1 MARSE
6 IEEFISEDLGFRLV
20 GNGDGISLFDSAV
33 DFSGPVTSL
42 YPLLLLAIGHCGHV
56 YAASNTHEVALGN
69 LSDLNGDSAI
79 LNLVRCELPGTSSL
93 KFNSSDSVLYA
104 IAQGKVFTATISPQG
119 NNPSLSFTQIPLE
132 LSTIVLL
139 DPSPTDSEL
148 LLLLSNERK
157 LSILAGNQETAT
169 VEGIKAMAWTKDGSQ
184 VIGVSET
191 SLAFYTTTGPAVSS
205 HEVPEGGKLFSVS
218 SIDNTHWLVV
228 GLPDTE
234 GGDLIYTLVLEENG
248 TLTFHNV
255 PVAPAFGDVE
265 RQPEVYSTSITNWVE
280 GQSLLFATSALS
292 TEISTIEVSPEKR
305 LVSQLNDTDRAELPM
320 DDDSGDDTLPVG
332 FALDLFTTE
341 ITVKQPCNAVDEAK
355 GVVPRLMCLNNLG
368 NLIMW
373 YVFDNSAL
381 KNNTLSLQRAIE
393 AQNQRGLEATKA
405 DEGAKANSFGSTAFG
420 SSSYNA
426 STNSASAANENI
438 SASKPEPTQAFGTTG
453 FSNASKP
460 VAGSSGFGS
469 SGFGSSGFGTS
480 GFGSSG
486 FGSSA
491 AGSSAAGPSGFG
503 TSGFGSS
510 GFGTSGF
517 GSSSF
522 GNSTFGQATT
532 SIKSDDK
539 SKFGSS
545 GFGSSGFGSKNESPF
560 AQLTSEKPKENVF
573 GSSSK
578 SNAIPFGSSSFE
590 PTSDSLNSKS
600 LFSSAVEKPKENP
613 FGSASLGSSS
623 FGSAQSTQDK
633 SKGPFASSNLASSK
647 PTPDK
652 PAASP
657 FGSSGFGMTS
667 SKPTLDQSPFASLT
681 IDSSKTES
689 EKPENNAFGTSTFSS
704 SSTVAN
710 KQSAFGAIGFGQKA
724 TSIDDENRNKKETP
738 LFISSTSDGPL
749 GFSSHA
755 TAPRN
760 QETSGS
766 AIFGQSSFGQQMNKS
781 PFGQSS
787 FGKVAGSAAGSTL
800 PSPFGSVAATE
811 SPFASLSSKKSPFG
825 SLNDEGLKSIFGSSS
840 TQSQKTLSSGL
851 NASIDKLG
859 SQEQMQKASDLTKR
873 PQTTDS
879 ESATSSKIGSTTQNE
894 VSSELGILSPEK
906 SLFADTSLRGSPEE
920 YTSEESSLDEIS
932 ENSESPLLDEKPSPV
947 LQQSSGSLFEM
958 TSLKDSLKE
967 DALTKANEPTS
978 NTDTAFSDGNE
989 KETSFRSAAI
999 KKTNS
1004 QHFTG
1009 SLKNTEGSS
1018 SEYGSGASSTTHAKE
1033 RKENTENDGVVKTDV
1048 KTDVTTDYED
1058 SETLKRTESAVKI
1071 PSLLFDGLQ
1080 KFSGFVTD
1088 PVLPQH
1094 EVSKKI
1100 GELVHF
1106 TEGLMKVLLM
1116 NSADMNK
1123 LINDCLFDKVSLE
1136 KEDIKSPL
1144 SWTLGQILHLNDL
1157 VSEDSE
1163 LFEENVIKMRE
1174 LYKSLSRLLDDL
1186 DEIYA
1191 EKVKF
1196 EKTLNEILL
1205 FKRSIESSELRE
1217 RPLDLRGDIMRAKL
1231 RKNFSYVQRLQDEA
1245 LHKLVSLK
1253 LNSCLDTGL
1262 ISKLERIAFEI
1273 NSKVKQYLVEI
1284 HNLEEKQSRSMNE
1297 RLLLGR
1303 EGDAPAPIS
1312 EPVENSES
1320 CFTNFKSQ
1328 KWGIVSRFASVQ
1340 DRSI

>member
-1 MARSE
+1 MAKSE

-42 YPLLLLAIGHCGHV
+42 YPLQLLAMGHCGHV

-79 LNLVRCELPGTSSL
+79 LNLVRCELPGTSAL

-169 VEGIKAMAWTKDGSQ
+169 VEGIKAMAWTKDGTQ
-184 VIGVSET
+184 VIAVSET
-191 SLAFYTTTGPAVSS
+191 SLAFYTTTGQALSS

-341 ITVKQPCNAVDEAK
+341 ITVKQPCNAADEAK
-355 GVVPRLMCLNNLG
+355 GVLPRLMCLNNLG

-393 AQNQRGLEATKA
+393 AQKQHGLEATKA

-420 SSSYNA
+420 SSSYN
-426 STNSASAANENI
+426 SYTNSASAANGNT

-469 SGFGSSGFGTS
+469 SGFGSSGFG
-480 GFGSSG
+480 
-486 FGSSA
+486 SSA

-510 GFGTSGF
+510 GFGTSSF

-539 SKFGSS
+539 SNFGSS

-600 LFSSAVEKPKENP
+600 LFGSAVEKPKENP

-633 SKGPFASSNLASSK
+633 SKGPFASSTLSSSK

-652 PAASP
+652 PTTTP

-689 EKPENNAFGTSTFSS
+689 EKPENNTFGTSTFSS

-738 LFISSTSDGPL
+738 LSNSSTSDGPL
-749 GFSSHA
+749 GSSSHA

-840 TQSQKTLSSGL
+840 TQSQKSLSSGL

-859 SQEQMQKASDLTKR
+859 SQEQMQKVSDLTKR

-879 ESATSSKIGSTTQNE
+879 ESATSSKIEPTTQNE
-894 VSSELGILSPEK
+894 VNSELGILSPEK
-906 SLFADTSLRGSPEE
+906 SLFADTALRGSPEE

-947 LQQSSGSLFEM
+947 LQQSSGTLFEM

-967 DALTKANEPTS
+967 DALTKENEPTS
-978 NTDTAFSDGNE
+978 NTETAFSDGNE
-989 KETSFRSAAI
+989 KETSLRSAAI

-1004 QHFTG
+1004 QHLTG

-1018 SEYGSGASSTTHAKE
+1018 SEYSSGAFPTTHAKE
-1033 RKENTENDGVVKTDV
+1033 SKENTENDGVV

-1058 SETLKRTESAVKI
+1058 SETLKKTESAVKI

-1144 SWTLGQILHLNDL
+1144 SWTLGQILRLTDI

-1191 EKVKF
+1191 EKVNF

-1231 RKNFSYVQRLQDEA
+1231 RKNFSHVQRLQDEA

-1303 EGDAPAPIS
+1303 ENDVPAPIS